1 MTQGGGTINTSHIR
15 HIAGRALD
23 VLLPPQCPSCNAAV
37 ESPGVLCGA
46 CWQQID
52 FLTDP
57 QCSAC
62 GLPFEFDIDPDTGSG
77 PTDAVLCGACVR
89 EHPPFQR
96 ARAVM
101 VYGDFSR
108 KIVLALK
115 HGDRTDTA
123 PALGRWL
130 ARAGRAL
137 IDDAD
142 MIAPVPLHWT
152 RLLARRYNQSALLAG
167 VVGEVSSVTVV
178 QDLLVRKKRTP
189 SQGRMGW
196 SKRRR
201 NVQGAFKVNPA
212 RRQGLAGRHVLLID
226 DVLTTGATAQAC
238 AKTLLRGGAQAVDVL
253 TLARVVR
260 AAV

>member
-1 MTQGGGTINTSHIR
+1 M
-15 HIAGRALD
+15 
-23 VLLPPQCPSCNAAV
+23 
-37 ESPGVLCGA
+37 
-46 CWQQID
+46 
-52 FLTDP
+52 
-57 QCSAC
+57 
-62 GLPFEFDIDPDTGSG
+62 
-77 PTDAVLCGACVR
+77 
-89 EHPPFQR
+89 
-96 ARAVM
+96 
-101 VYGDFSR
+101 
-108 KIVLALK
+108 
-115 HGDRTDTA
+115 
-123 PALGRWL
+123 
-130 ARAGRAL
+130 
-137 IDDAD
+137 
-142 MIAPVPLHWT
+142 
-152 RLLARRYNQSALLAG
+152 
-167 VVGEVSSVTVV
+167 TVV